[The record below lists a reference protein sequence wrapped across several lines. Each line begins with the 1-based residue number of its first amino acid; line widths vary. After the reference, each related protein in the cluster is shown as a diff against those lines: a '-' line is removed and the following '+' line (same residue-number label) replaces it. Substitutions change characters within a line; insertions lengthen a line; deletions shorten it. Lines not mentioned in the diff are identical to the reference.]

1 MPGPL
6 FLDFEFNRITH
17 PKVNLVS
24 CSTLD
29 GRTGEQKKWW
39 LHNDPKAQTELKKYL
54 TQYKLFIGY
63 SMIAECRSMLA
74 LGMDPL
80 KFQHIDLFL
89 EYRCLTNHND
99 DLQWG
104 KQLVDGKV
112 KMVFKKKP
120 KWEREEGE
128 EEGGGFKATHSLAEA
143 QYKLLNTIRDTAH
156 KNKMREL
163 IISDPQLFTTEE
175 RDAIMDY
182 NMDDVTDLP
191 GMLTKMTE
199 AYLSLDGDLTKD
211 QLFKE
216 MKIRGRYAAHT
227 SIMENR
233 GYPIDID
240 KARNFS
246 THVGNILYD
255 LQREINGLFP
265 DIKPFRW
272 NRAEQKFS
280 WDQIA
285 TRNWISKS
293 KFGKD
298 WDLTEKG
305 QISLSLESFEKFFQF
320 KHDYPTDSFGAQ
332 MVRFLKMKQS
342 LYGFVPAADK
352 KKKNFWDFV
361 GPDNRVRP
369 YMNIYGA
376 QSSRSQPGATGFMF
390 LKPAWMRALVQPA
403 PGMAMAGI
411 DYGSQE
417 FFVSALIS
425 GDENMINA
433 YLSGDPYFAFAKLAG
448 AVPQDAKKEDH
459 KAMRDLFKSTVLG
472 LSYLMSKY
480 GLSIKLTQ
488 DTGQEWT
495 VEQAEEQIEKFYDV
509 FFDLKNYQEW
519 LIEEYK
525 ATGMI
530 KLPCGWRM
538 WGDNPNFRSVTNVP
552 IQGFGAS
559 VMRKA
564 VDLAVEKGLYVC
576 KTLHDALYIE
586 YPVGEE
592 WQIVAL
598 RDAMR
603 EAFVFYFEEKETKQ
617 LASRIRLDPFAW
629 SPDYEDDGE
638 LVVGDMKIPCG
649 KLYIDERAI
658 TDYKNFSKYFEKSQD
673 QDL

>member
-1 MPGPL
+1 MSGPL
-6 FLDFEFNRITH
+6 YLDFEFNRITH

-24 CSTLD
+24 CSTLND
-29 GRTGEQKKWW
+29 RNGERIKWW
-39 LHNDPKAQTELKKYL
+39 LHHDPKAQAELKKYL
-54 TQYKLFIGY
+54 TQFKLFVGY
-63 SMIAECRSMLA
+63 SMIAECRSMIA

-80 KFQHIDLFL
+80 IFKHIDLFL

-104 KQLVDGKV
+104 RQLVDGVV
-112 KMVFKKKP
+112 KMVHKKKP

-128 EEGGGFKATHSLAEA
+128 QEGGFKATHSLAEA
-143 QYKLLNTIRDTAH
+143 QFKLLGTIRDTDH
-156 KNKMREL
+156 KSKMREL
-163 IISDPQLFTTEE
+163 IISDPPLFTDEE
-175 RDAIMDY
+175 KKAILDY
-182 NMDDVTDLP
+182 NMEDVEDLP
-191 GMLTKMTE
+191 AMLDKMKE
-199 AYLSLDGDLTKD
+199 LYHEKDEDLTSG

-216 MKIRGRYAAHT
+216 MKTRGRYAAHT

-233 GYPIDID
+233 GYPINIE
-240 KARNFS
+240 KTRNFS

-255 LQREINGLFP
+255 LQREINELFP
-265 DIKPFRW
+265 KIRPFYW
-272 NRAEQKFS
+272 NKKDNRFS
-280 WDQIA
+280 WDQNK
-285 TRNWISKS
+285 T
-293 KFGKD
+293 KD
-298 WDLTEKG
+298 WIRTTNFANDWELTDTK
-305 QISLSLESFEKFFQF
+305 QLSLSLEAFETFFQF
-320 KHDYPTDSFGAQ
+320 KHDYPKDNFGAQ
-332 MVRFLKMKQS
+332 IVRFLKMKQS
-342 LYGFVPAADK
+342 LYGFVPAGDK

-390 LKPAWMRALVQPA
+390 LKPAWMRALVEPA

-417 FFVSALIS
+417 FFVAALIS
-425 GDENMINA
+425 GDENMIQA

-448 AVPQDAKKEDH
+448 AVPADAKKEDH
-459 KAMRDLFKSTVLG
+459 KAMRDLFKATVLG

-480 GLSIKLTQ
+480 GLAIKLSQ
-488 DTGQEWT
+488 DTGSEWT

-509 FFDLKNYQEW
+509 FHDLKAYQEW
-519 LIEEYK
+519 LIEEYQ
-525 ATGMI
+525 ATGMV

-564 VDLAVEKGLYVC
+564 VDLAVGRGLYVC

-586 YPVGEE
+586 YPVGQEK
-592 WQIVAL
+592 QILTL
-598 RDAMR
+598 RDSMK
-603 EAFVFYFEEKETKQ
+603 EAFVHYFEDEETKK
-617 LASRIRLDPFAW
+617 LAENIRLDPFAW
-629 SPDYEDDGE
+629 SPNYENDGE
-638 LVVGDMKIPCG
+638 IVVGDMKVPTS
-649 KLYIDERAI
+649 KLYVDERSIA
-658 TDYKNFSKYFEKSQD
+658 DYNNFSKYFERTQD